1 MKKIKNF
8 KILIFFFFLMPAL
21 IKWSPKVLAMKKT
34 WSQSSLGLKQP
45 KIAEKCHVYGTF
57 RPFLRIL
64 MQFSV
69 LDMKWVSCGDIE
81 LLTSKYEQKHIKVH
95 WIDLSSPGNGLVIPL
110 IFHVFSQKSQ
120 KKKILKKKWS
130 EKLDFWLW
138 CTNTNCFSWYF
149 KLKTWCLNF
158 FFYNRPFFGCSIGP
172 RMQ

>member
-1 MKKIKNF
+1 MERCKKMKNCKC
-8 KILIFFFFLMPAL
+8 FFVFFLLMQAL

-110 IFHVFSQKSQ
+110 IFHVLSQ
-120 KKKILKKKWS
+120 KKFFWKKMI
-130 EKLDFWLW
+130 EKVGFL
-138 CTNTNCFSWYF
+138 T
-149 KLKTWCLNF
+149 
-158 FFYNRPFFGCSIGP
+158 
-172 RMQ
+172 MVH